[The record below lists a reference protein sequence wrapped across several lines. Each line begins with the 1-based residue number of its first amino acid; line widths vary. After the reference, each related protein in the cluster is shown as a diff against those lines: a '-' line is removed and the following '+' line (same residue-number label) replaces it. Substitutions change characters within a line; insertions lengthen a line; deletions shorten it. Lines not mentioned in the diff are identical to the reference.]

1 MRRRDFRGI
10 ECKHGELV
18 EGLLEIKLTCIV
30 LDEVP
35 VALTGFHGKYY
46 KVPSKEH

>member
-10 ECKHGELV
+10 EGEHGELV

-46 KVPSKEH
+46 KVPSNQD

>member
-1 MRRRDFRGI
+1 MRRRDLRGI
-10 ECKHGELV
+10 QGEHGELV
-18 EGLLEIKLTCIV
+18 EGLLEIKLTCII

-46 KVPSKEH
+46 KLPSKEH